1 MKSTWNTPPDS
12 TEKRHEVPRLG
23 DLGSVLLR
31 ILFVA
36 LIGAVIGC
44 GSGAPQEEDGL
55 EALRPEPVEQGPIDT
70 SSLENHAIN
79 GAAVNMASEHFHV
92 SGALITTPVHTF
104 SHTWSVIGG
113 M

>member
-1 MKSTWNTPPDS
+1 MTPAWNAPPES
-12 TEKRHEVPRLG
+12 RENRREVPRPGGLY
-23 DLGSVLLR
+23 SVLLR
-31 ILFVA
+31 VLFIS

-44 GSGAPQEEDGL
+44 GSGAPQEEEGL
-55 EALRPEPVEQGPIDT
+55 EALRPEPAEQGPIDT

-79 GAAVNMASEHFHV
+79 GAAVNMVSEHFHS